1 MENFLKGNPYGQ
13 GVYFAINTFLA
24 DIFAKPNENGR
35 KFMFRARVI
44 AGESCIGDYQMKV
57 PPLKKNGDR
66 FDSTTD
72 KDKEIYVSFHDSQ
85 CYPEYLITYI

>member
-44 AGESCIGDYQMKV
+44 AG
-57 PPLKKNGDR
+57 
-66 FDSTTD
+66 
-72 KDKEIYVSFHDSQ
+72 
-85 CYPEYLITYI
+85 